1 MLWLSNFP
9 TLATVVSLKVGT
21 NGASMT
27 AENPVQASCVSDI
40 AGELATNLR
49 DTLCKRTPRF
59 PIS

>member
-27 AENPVQASCVSDI
+27 AENPVQASCVGYSWG
-40 AGELATNLR
+40 AGYKPAR
-49 DTLCKRTPRF
+49 Y
-59 PIS
+59 IV